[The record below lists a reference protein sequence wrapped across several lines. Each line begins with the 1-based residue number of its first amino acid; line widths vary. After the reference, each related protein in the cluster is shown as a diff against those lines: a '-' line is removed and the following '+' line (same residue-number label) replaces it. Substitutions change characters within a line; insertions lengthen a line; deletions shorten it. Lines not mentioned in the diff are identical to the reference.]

1 MITGKEDM
9 LQALIEAYIMEKGTN
24 NFYIQAAVK
33 ARNEEAKKTFGELS
47 AWEGRH
53 MEYIQ
58 FLYQSIQGDRDMFS
72 FEEFK
77 KRIPAPLVE
86 GAIPVKDLEEKLEDY
101 TFVDDLGALILA
113 LEIEGKACSLYRKL
127 SESAED
133 SNAGVIFKDMMEQ
146 EQMHIDY
153 LRDMRLK
160 LAETS

>member
-58 FLYQSIQGDRDMFS
+58 FLYQSIQGDRDMSS

-86 GAIPVKDLEEKLEDY
+86 GAIPVKGLEEKLEDY

-113 LEIEGKACSLYRKL
+113 LEIEGKAYSLYRKL

-133 SNAGVIFKDMMEQ
+133 SNAGIIFKDMMEQ